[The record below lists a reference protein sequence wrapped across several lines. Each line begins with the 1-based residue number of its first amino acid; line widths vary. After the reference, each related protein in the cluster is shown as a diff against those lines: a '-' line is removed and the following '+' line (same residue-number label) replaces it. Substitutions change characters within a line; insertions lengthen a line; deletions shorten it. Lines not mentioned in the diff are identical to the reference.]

1 MQAHTDTEDPVAL
14 VVDDDI
20 DMALMLGEF
29 VEACGVPVACVYD
42 VKACLA
48 ALARAPKA
56 VLLDLIMPD
65 QCSERAITWLSEHA
79 PETQL
84 ILVSSLPRAQIEQR
98 AQAARTE
105 GVRNVR
111 YLEKPFWPLDVAA
124 VLKEAGI
131 AASRTSVR

>member
-1 MQAHTDTEDPVAL
+1 MKANTDTEHPVAL

-29 VEACGVPVACVYD
+29 VEACGVPVGCVYD
-42 VKACLA
+42 LKGCLA
-48 ALARAPKA
+48 ALARAPQA

-65 QCSERAITWLSEHA
+65 ECSENAITWLSEHA

-84 ILVSSLPRAQIEQR
+84 ILVSSLPQAKIEER
-98 AQAARTE
+98 AQAARNQ

-111 YLEKPFWPLDVAA
+111 YLQKPFWPLDVAA

-131 AASRTSVR
+131 AASRTLVR